1 MKPILL
7 FDFDS
12 TITNVEALD
21 LLGEQLAANGRLTA
35 HDVAQIKQVTD
46 QGMAG
51 EIGFGQSLD
60 KRLNIL
66 KPQVTDLQNL
76 IAALHQ
82 HVSESIDRNKTWFL
96 SHSDRIW
103 IVSSGFKEFI
113 APIVHRFGIEPD
125 RILANEFVW
134 DKRGIG
140 HVAKASPLAHDQGKP
155 KVVAAANFAQPVWI
169 IGDGYTDYEIKL
181 HGAADKFLAFTEN
194 VRRPGVADVAD
205 HVLLNLEE
213 LIELDRNA

>member
-12 TITNVEALD
+12 TFTNTEALD
-21 LLGEQLAANGRLTA
+21 LLGEQLASSGRLTA
-35 HDVAQIKQVTD
+35 HDVAQIKCITD

-66 KPQVTDLQNL
+66 KLEVADLQNL
-76 IAALHQ
+76 IATLQ
-82 HVSESIDRNKTWFL
+82 HRVSESIERNKTWFL
-96 SHSDRIW
+96 SHTDRIW

-113 APIVHRFGIEPD
+113 APVVHRFGIEPD

-155 KVVAAANFAQPVWI
+155 KIVAAANFTQPVWI

-194 VRRPGVADVAD
+194 VRRPGVVDVAD